1 MASGTR
7 SKPACW
13 GTISHPGEINRKEN
27 DMNPKLFV
35 LALCLLTLPAI
46 AQDQPAQDQRDQP
59 TARSQERITKEV
71 RHELLMLPY
80 FTVFDNIAYKV
91 EGFNVTL
98 LGQVTRPVTKSDA
111 ENAVKHIEGVEHVDN
126 QIEVLPPSPMDDRLR
141 QRLFRSIYGYPAL
154 QRYALGVQKPIRIIV
169 KNGHVTLEGVVD
181 SAADKNLAGIR
192 ANGVSGIFSVDNN
205 LQVSP

>member
-1 MASGTR
+1 
-7 SKPACW
+7 
-13 GTISHPGEINRKEN
+13 
-27 DMNPKLFV
+27 MNPRLFV
-35 LALCLLTLPAI
+35 LALCLLTLPAATV
-46 AQDQPAQDQRDQP
+46 AQSQTNQGQSNQAQTDQSQPNQDQRAQP
-59 TARSQERITKEV
+59 TARSTERIIKEV

-91 EGFNVTL
+91 DGFTVTL

-111 ENAVKHIEGVEHVDN
+111 ENAVKHIEGVDHVDD

-141 QRLFRSIYGYPAL
+141 QRLFRAIYGYPAL

-205 LQVSP
+205 LQVSK